1 MFDMP
6 IAFQVDQDYV
16 DQSVEIIRGEF
27 EQGLRDCCQESSLER
42 HYWNFVS
49 ESDPIM
55 SPLIEGM
62 KNKKLE
68 RTFVSYSRIYH
79 TIATRSR
86 FWLTASL
93 VKIILMQTERFG
105 TPVSH
110 VFTRK
115 SLANHGLDWNRTIAN
130 MGDDIKEHLIGGT
143 GNKKWKVKLGLKA
156 DDRIGELGRDYRS
169 RYDDAPQYSPLSKRD
184 SGFLDMLTHQDQA
197 EIDTVLSLLGRDV
210 AGSGG
215 SAIRSPIPLECDLL
229 VVSPHKAS
237 DHLSVVAIRFVN
249 PKTFKDKA
257 RIIEA
262 RLNLLQLK
270 AFLAQQKPE
279 RSVESINTWICEIV
293 DRNIDRGYPFFSPLT
308 YRNATQFW
316 DDFIRVP
323 FHRVR
328 EAMEEIGQEV
338 LARSL
343 TDLLPY

>member
-1 MFDMP
+1 MLDIP
-6 IAFQVDQDYV
+6 IVFQADQYYV
-16 DQSVEIIRGEF
+16 DQAVEIIRGEF

-42 HYWNFVS
+42 HYWNFVY

-79 TIATRSR
+79 IIATRSR
-86 FWLTASL
+86 FWLAASL
-93 VKIILMQTERFG
+93 VKIILMQSERFG

-110 VFTRK
+110 LFTRR
-115 SLANHGLDWNRTIAN
+115 SLANHGLDWNLTIAN

-143 GNKKWKVKLGLKA
+143 GNKKWKVDLGLMA
-156 DDRIGELGRDYRS
+156 YDRIGELGKDYRS
-169 RYDDAPQYSPLSKRD
+169 RYDDDARYSPVSKCD
-184 SGFLDMLTHQDQA
+184 SGFLDMLAHQDQA
-197 EIDTVLSLLGRDV
+197 EIDTVLSLLGRNV
-210 AGSGG
+210 TGSGG
-215 SAIRSPIPLECDLL
+215 SAIKSDVPLECDLL
-229 VVSPHKAS
+229 VISPHTAS

-249 PKTFKDKA
+249 PKTFKDKG

-279 RSVESINTWICEIV
+279 RSVESINTWLCEIV

-316 DDFIRVP
+316 DDFIKVP

-328 EAMEEIGQEV
+328 EAIEKIGQEV
-338 LARSL
+338 LAQSL
-343 TDLLPY
+343 NDLLPY